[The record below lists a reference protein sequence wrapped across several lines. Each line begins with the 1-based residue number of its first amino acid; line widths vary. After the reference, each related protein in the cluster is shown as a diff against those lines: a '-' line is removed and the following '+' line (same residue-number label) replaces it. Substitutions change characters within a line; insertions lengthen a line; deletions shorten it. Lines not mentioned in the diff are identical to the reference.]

1 MKLMANPDNEQ
12 DADTKFLTGH
22 LLLATT
28 KLDGSF
34 FAKSVIYVCAHSK
47 EGAMG
52 IVINQPIETIQFHE
66 LLEQLNLKP
75 GFNVPEPVVHLGGP
89 VDTSRGFVLHSTDVT
104 RTDTLKIDDH
114 LGITGTT
121 DILRQI
127 AEGKGP
133 SKSLLALGYAG
144 WGPGQLEQE
153 LQENSWLTVSADDS
167 LIFDHDLNRKWEKA
181 LKKLGVDPVHLS
193 GTAGTA

>member
-1 MKLMANPDNEQ
+1 MMEEPEKNNEAE
-12 DADTKFLTGH
+12 DGFLTGQ
-22 LLLATT
+22 LLLATAQ
-28 KLDGSF
+28 LHGSF
-34 FAKSVIYVCAHSK
+34 FAKTVIYICSHNK

-75 GFNVPEPVVHLGGP
+75 GFNVPTPVVHLGGP

-104 RTDTLKIDDH
+104 KSDTLKIGDH

-121 DILRQI
+121 DILRLI
-127 AEGKGP
+127 AEGRGP

-144 WGPGQLEQE
+144 WGPGQLEHE
-153 LQENSWLTVSADDS
+153 LQENSWLTVNADDGI
-167 LIFDHDLNRKWEKA
+167 IFDQDLNRKWEKA

-193 GTAGTA
+193 ATAGTA